1 MVKTGELS
9 VMSMMVLNG
18 GILRVFQQESST

>member
-1 MVKTGELS
+1 MVMIGELS
-9 VMSMMVLNG
+9 VMSMMVLSG